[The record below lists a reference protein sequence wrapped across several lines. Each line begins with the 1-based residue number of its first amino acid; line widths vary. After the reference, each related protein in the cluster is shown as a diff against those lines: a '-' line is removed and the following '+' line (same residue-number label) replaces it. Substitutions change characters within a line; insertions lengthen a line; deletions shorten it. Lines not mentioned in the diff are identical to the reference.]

1 MKDKYSYTQE
11 DFTRETMEKHYAT
24 KLDLSELDKRLTTK
38 INDEVKE
45 LNSRIT
51 SETKWYTKIP
61 MITLMVTILLAVIRT
76 YLPK

>member
-1 MKDKYSYTQE
+1 MKDKFSYTQE

-24 KLDLSELDKRLTTK
+24 KLALSELDKRLTLELK
-38 INDEVKE
+38 DEIKE

-51 SETKWYTKIP
+51 SETKWFTNVP
-61 MITLMVTILLAVIRT
+61 MITLLVTLLLAVIRT